1 MAGPGFHPGFSLIM
15 APLIVLIGT
24 FLAGLAGNKLFG
36 GGRFSTS
43 LLGRIALAAM
53 LVVTGI
59 AHFTS
64 TDAMVAMMPDVVPLK
79 REMVYFTGVC
89 EIAGAVGLIWKK
101 TSRLAAIMLVIFFV
115 AVLPANIAG
124 SFKRVELGGMEYG
137 PVYLWFR
144 VPMQIFLIWWA
155 WYFGI
160 RKAKPAVATIIE
172 VDR

>member
-1 MAGPGFHPGFSLIM
+1 M
-15 APLIVLIGT
+15 APLIVLILT
-24 FLAGLAGNKLFG
+24 FLVIFAGNKLI
-36 GGRFSTS
+36 GRGRLSTS
-43 LLGRIALAAM
+43 LIGRIALSAM

-59 AHFTS
+59 AHFTN
-64 TDAMVAMMPDVVPLK
+64 TDILVAMMPEAVPLK

-89 EIAGAVGLIWKK
+89 ELAAAVGLLWNK

-115 AVLPANIAG
+115 MILPANIAG

-144 VPMQIFLIWWA
+144 VPFQIFLIWWT

-160 RKAKPAVATIIE
+160 RRRTLN
-172 VDR
+172 

>member
-1 MAGPGFHPGFSLIM
+1 M
-15 APLIVLIGT
+15 APLIVLILT
-24 FLAGLAGNKLFG
+24 FLVVFAGKKII
-36 GGRFSTS
+36 GRERLSTS
-43 LLGRIALAAM
+43 LIGRIALSAM

-59 AHFTS
+59 SHFTN
-64 TDAMVAMMPDVVPLK
+64 TDILVAMMPDAIPLK

-89 EIAGAVGLIWKK
+89 ELAAAIGLLWSK

-115 AVLPANIAG
+115 MILPANIAG

-144 VPMQIFLIWWA
+144 VPFQIFLIWWT

-160 RKAKPAVATIIE
+160 RRSEQK
-172 VDR
+172 